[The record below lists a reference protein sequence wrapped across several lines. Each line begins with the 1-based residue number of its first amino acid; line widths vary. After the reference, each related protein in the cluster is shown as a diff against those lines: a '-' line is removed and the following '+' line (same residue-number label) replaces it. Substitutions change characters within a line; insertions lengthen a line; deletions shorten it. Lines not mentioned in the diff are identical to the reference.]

1 MRIITFRITPKNYY
15 DKTFRFYEKS
25 FHGSSFLVNAE
36 DLLQEGRAYS
46 DKEVAEY
53 VGVASFRNYYE
64 YKKTKDT
71 TLDLIFCQV
80 SENTIN
86 KTDCSRLEMERFISN
101 TRRHYKENIM
111 AIGFNT
117 TKGSA
122 QKSKI
127 ETYNF
132 GNKEDHHIRLVGD
145 LLPRYVYW
153 IKGENNKN
161 IPMECLSFDRNS
173 ETFNNVEHDHV
184 RDFYL
189 T

>member
-1 MRIITFRITPKNYY
+1 MIYFDWKKILEASNGNVADIITIMRIITFRITPKNYY

-80 SENTIN
+80 VRT
-86 KTDCSRLEMERFISN
+86 RL
-101 TRRHYKENIM
+101 
-111 AIGFNT
+111 
-117 TKGSA
+117 TKQTVEIRDG
-122 QKSKI
+122 KI
-127 ETYNF
+127 HFKYEET
-132 GNKEDHHIRLVGD
+132 L
-145 LLPRYVYW
+145 
-153 IKGENNKN
+153 
-161 IPMECLSFDRNS
+161 
-173 ETFNNVEHDHV
+173 
-184 RDFYL
+184 
-189 T
+189 